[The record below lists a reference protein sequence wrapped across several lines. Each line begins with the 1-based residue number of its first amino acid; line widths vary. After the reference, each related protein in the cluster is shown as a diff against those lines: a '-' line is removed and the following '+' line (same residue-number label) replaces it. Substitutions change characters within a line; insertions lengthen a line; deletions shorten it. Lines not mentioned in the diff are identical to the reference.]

1 METLLLSLGAL
12 VLGYYAFLVWARP
25 ERLRHYLRNF
35 YNRSWLQDVAS
46 SAPVF
51 WFVRLFV
58 SLMFA
63 LFLAGFLMSV
73 LAVR

>member
-1 METLLLSLGAL
+1 MEFLLLSLGVL
-12 VLGYYAFLVWARP
+12 VLGYYAFLVWVRP

-35 YNRSWLQDVAS
+35 YNSSRLQDVAS

-58 SLMFA
+58 SIMFA
-63 LFLAGFLMSV
+63 LFLAALLTSL
-73 LAVR
+73 LAIR